1 MNKGWKPLP
10 VILKIIFV
18 ILVFR
23 AFYSVFS
30 LSPSFDKGFDFFG
43 FTLFGLYA
51 INTIFIFKTVLPIII
66 LIGMF
71 YRYQHIW
78 IVAAIYFFVFALG
91 MLFTIGIADNMLERI
106 IEQVPE
112 LFKVPAGVSEDYY
125 LGLVNAA
132 LVISILFS
140 ASFELAMMIIF
151 IVKRKYFTE
160 FDPEKISSP
169 ENNLPS

>member
-43 FTLFGLYA
+43 FTLYGLYA

-71 YRYQHIW
+71 HRYQHIW
-78 IVAAIYFFVFALG
+78 IVAVIYFFVFALG
-91 MLFTIGIADNMLERI
+91 MFLTIGIADNMLERI

-112 LFKVPAGVSEDYY
+112 LFQIPEGISENDYQ
-125 LGLVNAA
+125 GLLNAA

-151 IVKRKYFTE
+151 IIKRKYFTE
-160 FDPEKISSP
+160 FDPEKTSSP
-169 ENNLPS
+169 EDNLPS